1 MRSIVLFL
9 NFLQNKTLWARIQS
23 TQMSD
28 EKSTIEQKNKIRV
41 ALRKKRKNLLSEVGI
56 KLLKK

>member
-9 NFLQNKTLWARIQS
+9 NFLQNKTMWAGIQS

-28 EKSTIEQKNKIRV
+28 EKSTIEEKNKIRV
-41 ALRKKRKNLLSEVGI
+41 VLRKKRKNLWSQVGI
-56 KLLKK
+56 KLFKK

>member
-1 MRSIVLFL
+1 MRPIILFL

-41 ALRKKRKNLLSEVGI
+41 ALRKKTKNLWSEVGI

>member
-9 NFLQNKTLWARIQS
+9 NFLQNKTMWAGIQS

-28 EKSTIEQKNKIRV
+28 EKSTIEEKNKIRV
-41 ALRKKRKNLLSEVGI
+41 VLRKKRKNLWS
-56 KLLKK
+56 